1 MMKILTS
8 AQIKELESKAD
19 ESGISYLRLM
29 ENAGAA
35 CAKVIRKRF
44 DKTDKRNVVVVCGK
58 GKNGG
63 DGFVTARKLFENGYK
78 VIVLFAAGMPV
89 AENSSEMLSRIR
101 EMDITFINYDEDKTK
116 AERSIVSADIIVDA
130 VFGTG
135 FLGSAD
141 EKFTRIFK
149 VMSQSR
155 GFVVSVD
162 LPSGMEADTSL
173 IKGEIVKADLTIA
186 IIALK
191 SSLVYYPSSELAGE
205 ITVVSI
211 GIPEE
216 LLIGYDGMYT
226 LNSDDIKAKFTKRN
240 ENSNKGDFGKGLI
253 IAGSY
258 EMPGA
263 ALLASSAAV
272 ECGAGLIKLAF
283 PDKAYSAVT
292 AACPEKVLVPL
303 LSNRFGR
310 ISAQNE
316 KRILNEL
323 KSCDAVLLGCGLGV
337 DYDTAAICETVLKN
351 STVPVIVDADGIN
364 ALKDNINVL
373 KNSSVPVI
381 ITPHPGEAARILN
394 ITVGEV
400 QSDRK
405 AACKAIFEKTGA
417 VVVLKGS
424 RTIITANGIDFF
436 VNITGNSGMAT
447 AGTGDV
453 LAGMILS
460 LICQKIK
467 PFSAAV
473 TAAFLHGMTGDIVSK
488 AYSKMGTTPTKM
500 INRLPKILKTFEK

>member
-29 ENAGAA
+29 ENAGSA
-35 CAKVIRKRF
+35 CAKAIRQRF
-44 DKTDKRNVVVVCGK
+44 DKTDKRSVAMVCGK

-63 DGFVTARKLFENGYK
+63 DGFVAARKLFENGYDVK
-78 VIVLFAAGMPV
+78 VIFTDGRPV
-89 AENSSEMLSRIR
+89 AENSVEMLSRIH
-101 EMDITFINYDEDKTK
+101 EMDITFQNYDEDKNL
-116 AERSIVSADIIVDA
+116 AERTIVSADIIVDA

-135 FLGSAD
+135 FRGSAD
-141 EKFTRIFK
+141 EKFSRIFK
-149 VMSQSR
+149 VMSQSK
-155 GFVVSVD
+155 GYVVSID
-162 LPSGMEADTSL
+162 LPSGMEADSNAVN
-173 IKGEIVKADLTIA
+173 GEIVKADLTIA

-191 SSLVYYPSSELAGE
+191 SSLIYFPAAEFAGE
-205 ITVVSI
+205 IAVVSI

-216 LLIGYDGMYT
+216 MLNGYDGMYT
-226 LNSDDIKAKFTKRN
+226 LNSDDIKSKFQKRE

-263 ALLASSAAV
+263 AVLSSSAAV
-272 ECGAGLIKLAF
+272 ESGAGLIKLAF
-283 PDKAYSAVT
+283 PDRAYCAV
-292 AACPEKVLVPL
+292 ASACPEKLLVPL
-303 LSNRFGR
+303 LSNKFGR

-316 KRILNEL
+316 KRISDEL
-323 KSCDAVLLGCGLGV
+323 QNCDAVLLGCGLGV
-337 DYDTAAICETVLKN
+337 DYDTTAVCEFVINN
-351 STVPVIVDADGIN
+351 SEVPIIIDADGIN
-364 ALKDNINVL
+364 ALKDNINII
-373 KNSSVPVI
+373 KNSKVPVV
-381 ITPHPGEAARILN
+381 ITPHPGEAARILG
-394 ITVGEV
+394 VDADEV

-447 AGTGDV
+447 AGTGDI
-453 LAGMILS
+453 LAGLILS
-460 LICQKIK
+460 LICQHIK

-473 TAAFLHGMTGDIVSK
+473 TAAFLHGMAGDIVSK
-488 AYSKMGTTPTKM
+488 EYSKMGTTPTKM
-500 INRLPKILKTFEK
+500 IDRLSKILKTFEK